1 MVQRRKQEW
10 NHNYF
15 EPNENDSTTYHNCG
29 IANPVHR
36 EIHSIKCIHYQ
47 EPEKEEQVKFNEE
60 KGKQGRS
67 E

>member
-1 MVQRRKQEW
+1 
-10 NHNYF
+10 
-15 EPNENDSTTYHNCG
+15 
-29 IANPVHR
+29 VHR

-67 E
+67 EKSIKLKNKKNTNETKN